1 MLPKTLTIPHVMAE
15 SAARWPEAIAI
26 EDDGRKI
33 SYRELDALRLKAARA
48 VMALGVAAGDR
59 VAIWAPNQWE
69 WIVAALGTQTAG
81 GVLVPINTRMK
92 GMEAADIINRSGA
105 KVLFIAG
112 DFLGSY
118 YPDMLQGQDVGG
130 LAHTI
135 VLRDAKGSDQ
145 TWADFLAQADQVP
158 EADAWARMETI
169 HPDSLS
175 DLMFTSGTTGRSKG
189 VMSVHSAVVQAFDAW
204 SNVVTLGPGDRY
216 LVINP
221 FFHSFGYKAGW
232 FAALLR
238 GATILPCA
246 VFDAETVLKLINE
259 KKISFLPGPP
269 TLYLTMLSSPKL
281 KEYDI
286 SSLRVAVTGAATI
299 PPVLIQRMR
308 DELGFKVVVTA
319 YGLTECGGCA
329 TVCDPGEDAETIA
342 TTSGRAIP
350 GIELRCVDEAGQPV
364 PAGSAGEIVIRGYCV
379 MKGYMD
385 DEEGTREAIDS
396 EGWLHT
402 GDVGIL
408 DQRGNLRITD
418 RLKDMFIVG
427 GFNCY
432 PAEVEKLLSV
442 HPAISQVAVVGVPDE
457 RMGEVGCA
465 FVLLKEG
472 AELDEKGLITW
483 SRENMSNYK
492 VPRYVRIE
500 KAFPTNAS
508 GKVLKRELRDS
519 FKP

>member
-1 MLPKTLTIPHVMAE
+1 MLPKILTVPHMMTE
-15 SAARWPEAIAI
+15 SAQRWPEAIAI
-26 EDDGRKI
+26 EEGEHKI
-33 SYRELDALRLKAARA
+33 SYRQLDALRMQAARA
-48 VMALGVAAGDR
+48 VMALGVEAGDR
-59 VAIWAPNQWE
+59 VAVWAPNQWE
-69 WIVAALGTQTAG
+69 WIVAALGLQTAG
-81 GVLVPINTRMK
+81 AVLVPINTRMK
-92 GMEAADIINRSGA
+92 GMEAADIIKRSGA

-118 YPDMLQGQDVGG
+118 YPDMLQGQDMGD
-130 LAHTI
+130 LSHTV
-135 VLRDAKGSDQ
+135 VLRDARGSDK
-145 TWADFLAQADQVP
+145 TWEQFMALAEQVP
-158 EADAWARMETI
+158 EADACARMDAV
-169 HPDSLS
+169 HPDSLA

-189 VMSVHSAVVQAFDAW
+189 VMSVHSAVVQAFDSW

-216 LVINP
+216 LIINP

-232 FAALLR
+232 FSALLR
-238 GATILPCA
+238 GAAILPCA

-281 KEYDI
+281 KDYDI

-329 TVCDPGEDAETIA
+329 TVCDPSEDAETIA

-350 GIELRCVDEAGQPV
+350 GIELRCIDEAGKPV

-408 DQRGNLRITD
+408 DERGNLRITD

-442 HPAISQVAVVGVPDE
+442 HPAIAQVAVVGVPDE

-472 AELDEKGLITW
+472 AQLDEKGLIAW

-508 GKVLKRELRDS
+508 GKVLKRELRDG